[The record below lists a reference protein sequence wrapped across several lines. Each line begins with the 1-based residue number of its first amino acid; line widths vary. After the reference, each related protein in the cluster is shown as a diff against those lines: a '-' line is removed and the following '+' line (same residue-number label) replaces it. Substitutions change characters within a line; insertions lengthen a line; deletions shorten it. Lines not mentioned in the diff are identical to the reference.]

1 MPLDLGETALQLDRA
16 AQHMGR
22 SQGDREER
30 LAALLR
36 AAAQVE
42 SGTAQDRTQHEQIR
56 GRPFLAAQ
64 VETSLLG
71 SHGPTEPPSDWTV
84 LAVDGSHIDV
94 DRHLPVGCYLI
105 NLGGCSVTYGSTP
118 DAQLFSRPHLAWEPD
133 ELYLTDPGNPARE
146 EPVTGSV
153 LGMIRTVQE
162 LERLAEA
169 VEDCPPDLP
178 ILALVDGSLVM
189 WGLSG
194 QGYQD
199 YVRDTIVQDRLIKAL
214 DRFADLAPEKVVTL
228 AAYVSLPRSTEV
240 VNAARTCL
248 CPHAVSLCSDP
259 KTGCGNRRSMQSPCD
274 LANGFLDRDL
284 FQSQLPAGFRSPVY
298 LTNSSIS
305 RQHYSDRQQVHFYY
319 LNVGEELA
327 RVEVP
332 RWVAQ
337 DETLLA
343 LGHSLILD
351 QCQRG
356 QGYPVAISEAHE
368 QAVLDGKDRQIF
380 KDLLA
385 RSLDDLGLPSYTS
398 EKERSKRTPW
408 L

>member
-1 MPLDLGETALQLDRA
+1 MPLDLGETALQLERA
-16 AQHMGR
+16 AQQMGR
-22 SQGDREER
+22 YQGDREDR
-30 LAALLR
+30 LAALLQ
-36 AAAQVE
+36 AASQVD
-42 SGTAQDRTQHEQIR
+42 SDTTRSRTQHEQSR

-64 VETSLLG
+64 ADEGLLG
-71 SHGPTEPPSDWTV
+71 SHGPTEPPSDWSV

-105 NLGGCSVTYGSTP
+105 NLGGCVLTYGSMP

-133 ELYLTDPGNPARE
+133 ELYLSDPQNPAHE
-146 EPVTGSV
+146 EPITGSV
-153 LGMIRTVQE
+153 LGMLRTVQE

-169 VEDCPPDLP
+169 AEDCPPDLP

-194 QGYQD
+194 QGYQS
-199 YVRDTIVQDRLIKAL
+199 YVRDAIVQDRLMKAL
-214 DRFADLAPEKVVTL
+214 DRFADLAPEKRVTL

-240 VNAARTCL
+240 VNAARACL
-248 CPHAVSLCSDP
+248 CPHPISLCIDP
-259 KTGCGNRRSMQSPCD
+259 RNGCGNRRSMQVPCD

-284 FQSQLPAGFRSPVY
+284 FQSLLPAGFRSPVY

-305 RQHYSDRQQVHFYY
+305 RQHYSGRQQVHFYY
-319 LNVGEELA
+319 LHVGEEIA

-337 DETLLA
+337 DEQLLA
-343 LGHSLILD
+343 LGHTLILD
-351 QCQRG
+351 QCRRG

-385 RSLDDLGLPSYTS
+385 RSLEDLGLPSYTS